1 MASVG
6 ARRPLVVPDRFQAER
21 EAVEAVLASQV
32 FEKSPALAA
41 FLAYICGRYFE
52 GEADKIKEYN
62 IAVEALGRP
71 VDFDQKKSS
80 IVRVE
85 AHRLRRRL
93 AEYYATEGASRS
105 LRIEIPPGTYSP
117 VFRQVSPAARQAPSC
132 VKSTPLEIHPAEVDR
147 AGRRFWL
154 TILSIILTMMAIV
167 LFAIHTAEQDSR
179 LAASST
185 ALAPGALDAD
195 GEIGILAGYGGP
207 PITDRSG
214 RVWLPDQYFQGGRV
228 IQASS
233 LSPLHRTLD
242 PHLFLSQR
250 AGEFRYDI
258 PLKPGT
264 YQLHL
269 YFVEREFGG
278 GASEPGGETN
288 RLFDVDVNGQR
299 VLDEFDLYA
308 EAGGRN
314 VLEEKVIRN
323 VEPDETGYL
332 RLRFGARV
340 NQPVLNAIRIVPALP
355 GRIRPIRIVMQE
367 SAIVDREGQLWTADH
382 YVMHGKYV
390 KRTELVEGTDKPEL
404 FAGERFGNFNYA
416 IPLPPGR
423 YRASFYFSEQ
433 WWGPGRPGG
442 GGAGSRVFDVSVNG
456 APLLRD
462 FDIYTEA
469 GGHLKA
475 LVKTFHG
482 LTPNAQGKLIFQFT
496 PSRNYACLNAL
507 EIEQEAGD
515 HLEH

>member
-6 ARRPLVVPDRFQAER
+6 ARRPLVVPNRFQAER
-21 EAVEAVLASQV
+21 EAVEAVLGSQV

-41 FLAYICGRYFE
+41 FLSYICERYFE

-71 VDFDQKKSS
+71 PDFDQKKNS

-93 AEYYATEGASRS
+93 AEYYATEGAGQSI
-105 LRIEIPPGTYSP
+105 RIEVPPGTYSP
-117 VFRQVSPAARQAPSC
+117 VFRRASPAAREAPSLPNPA
-132 VKSTPLEIHPAEVDR
+132 PLEIHPSEVER

-154 TILSIILTMMAIV
+154 TILSITLTMLGIV
-167 LFAIHTAEQDSR
+167 LFAIHMSERNPRVAADSNTAVH
-179 LAASST
+179 
-185 ALAPGALDAD
+185 GALDAD

-207 PITDRSG
+207 PLTDRNG
-214 RVWLPDQYFQGGRV
+214 RIWWPDQYFQGGRA
-228 IQASS
+228 IQASA

-242 PHLFLSQR
+242 PHLFLGQR

-258 PLKPGT
+258 PLRPGT
-264 YQLHL
+264 YQVHL

-278 GASEPGGETN
+278 GTSEPGGETN
-288 RLFDVDVNGQR
+288 RLFDVDINGRR
-299 VLDEFDLYA
+299 VLNEFDLYA

-314 VLEEKVIRN
+314 VLEEKVIRH
-323 VEPDETGYL
+323 VEPDDEGYL

-340 NQPVLNAIRIVPALP
+340 NQPVLNAIRVVPALP

-367 SAIVDREGQLWTADH
+367 SAIVDREGRLWMADQ

-390 KRTELVEGTDKPEL
+390 KRTDLVEGTDKPEL

-442 GGAGSRVFDVSVNG
+442 GGPGSRVFDVSVNG

-462 FDIYTEA
+462 FDIYAEA
-469 GGHLKA
+469 GGPLKA

-507 EIEQEAGD
+507 EIEEETQD
-515 HLEH
+515 